1 MLTMSGMAPTDAYG
15 SKAEARSSKRSVKK
29 APIRHKFLDFYQM
42 YK

>member
-15 SKAEARSSKRSVKK
+15 SIAEARSSKRSVRK
-29 APIRHKFLDFYQM
+29 APKRHEFLDFHQM